1 MSKFDKTTI
10 RVGDL
15 TQLSKIY
22 VSSRDKISQN
32 MEDINEVITC
42 LIYWMYRENSVP
54 SNQTNPREPLQKL
67 TLDKAKRNS
76 SKLPKNHSNIHQIFL
91 P

>member
-1 MSKFDKTTI
+1 MSKFHKSTI

-22 VSSRDKISQN
+22 VSSRHKISQN

-54 SNQTNPREPLQKL
+54 SNQTNPRWTFTKTDPLQGK
-67 TLDKAKRNS
+67 KEF
-76 SKLPKNHSNIHQIFL
+76 Q
-91 P
+91 

>member
-1 MSKFDKTTI
+1 MPKKKLRNNEQIWQVHHQS
-10 RVGDL
+10 DL

-22 VSSRDKISQN
+22 VSSRHKISQN

-54 SNQTNPREPLQKL
+54 FNQTNPHWTFTKTDPLQGK
-67 TLDKAKRNS
+67 KKF
-76 SKLPKNHSNIHQIFL
+76 Q
-91 P
+91 